1 MRGVYLC
8 MARRFEG
15 LSDLEWKLF
24 EDIFPNE
31 PKKRG
36 KGMPHA
42 PYRHVLNSMLYILIT
57 GCRWCD
63 LPRGNVWASKSSSHR
78 WLKRWRSDGTFEYIQ
93 GRVLAMPAAGVAYA
107 NERGLINWD
116 FGAVDGSFSPAQ
128 WEEVKKLRME
138 ARVKVFLSTR
148 EAEGSGMPLANCTT
162 PANGNE
168 REQIIPLLDKVKLKT
183 LKPGRPRKRIKVLAA
198 DKGYDSKQKRV
209 DLRKRGI
216 RPQIPRASLENQE
229 KQRKTNQN
237 LCS

>member
-1 MRGVYLC
+1 
-8 MARRFEG
+8 MAGRFEG

-93 GRVLAMPAAGVAYA
+93 GRVLAMPAAGYTYPGKGGGEEVAY
-107 NERGLINWD
+107 GGKGKGVLIHT
-116 FGAVDGSFSPAQ
+116 
-128 WEEVKKLRME
+128 L
-138 ARVKVFLSTR
+138 T
-148 EAEGSGMPLANCTT
+148 EGSGMPLANCTT

-168 REQIIPLLDKVKLKT
+168 
-183 LKPGRPRKRIKVLAA
+183 
-198 DKGYDSKQKRV
+198 
-209 DLRKRGI
+209 
-216 RPQIPRASLENQE
+216 
-229 KQRKTNQN
+229 
-237 LCS
+237 